1 MEKQTKPQRSTI
13 GKIIKWTFIV
23 FNILMLVWLIAG
35 VGSASSDISQ
45 MQDEASRAGAEIGT
59 GLGAMM
65 IIFLWMAGA
74 VVLGIMTYFSRAK
87 RA

>member
-1 MEKQTKPQRSTI
+1 MEKQTKPQRNAV

-23 FNILMLVWLIAG
+23 FNILMLVWLIGG
-35 VGSASSDISQ
+35 VGSASSEISEI
-45 MQDEASRAGAEIGT
+45 QDEASRAGAEIGT

-65 IIFLWMAGA
+65 IIFVWMAGA
-74 VVLGIMTYFSRAK
+74 VVLGILTYFSRAK